1 MLKKS
6 FSILIVAATF
16 ACASG
21 GAGAGTTVRRDST
34 IITADEITASHET
47 NAYDAINQLRP
58 LFLKSRGRT
67 TLNGG
72 TSPYAAVFVDGQNY
86 GDLNS
91 LRGIPS
97 QQIKQIRYYNGPEAV
112 TKFGMQYG
120 AGVIAIET
128 R

>member
-6 FSILIVAATF
+6 FSILVVAAAF

-21 GAGAGTTVRRDST
+21 GAGSGVRRDSMV
-34 IITADEITASHET
+34 ITADEISASHET

-58 LFLKSRGRT
+58 LFLKSRGLT
-67 TLNGG
+67 TVNGG
-72 TSPYAAVFVDGQNY
+72 TSPYATVFVDGQNY
-86 GDLNS
+86 GDLAT

-97 QQIKQIRYYNGPEAV
+97 PQIKQIRYYNGPEAV

-120 AGVIAIET
+120 SGVIAVET

>member
-6 FSILIVAATF
+6 FSILVVAATF
-16 ACASG
+16 ACASAG
-21 GAGAGTTVRRDST
+21 SGAGSGVRRDSMV
-34 IITADEITASHET
+34 ITADEITASHET

-67 TLNGG
+67 TVNGG
-72 TSPYAAVFVDGQNY
+72 TSPYATVFVDGQNY
-86 GDLNS
+86 GDLAT

-97 QQIKQIRYYNGPEAV
+97 QQIKQIRYYNGPDAV

-120 AGVIAIET
+120 SGVIAVET